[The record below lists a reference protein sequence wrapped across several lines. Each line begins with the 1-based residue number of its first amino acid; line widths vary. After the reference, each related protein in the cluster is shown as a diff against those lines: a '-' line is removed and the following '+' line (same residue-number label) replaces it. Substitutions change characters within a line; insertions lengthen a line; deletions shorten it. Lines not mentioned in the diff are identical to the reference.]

1 MAIWSPPERPVVATI
16 AAVVRDG
23 RVLMVRR
30 RNPPDAGRWGF
41 PGGRVELGETIAEAA
56 IRELREETGVEGMA
70 GRVFDAVDVIDRAE
84 DGSLRFHYVLVAVLC
99 RWIAGEGAAA
109 DDALETAWMRPDDI
123 RAAETAFS
131 LDVYKVAEQALRLT
145 SG

>member
-1 MAIWSPPERPVVATI
+1 
-16 AAVVRDG
+16 
-23 RVLMVRR
+23 MVRR